1 MLHTLYKEVEQAG
14 GVHRL
19 FVKIS
24 KMIDTDAENDE
35 WLLRVTQKL
44 REAGSENIAWR
55 VTKISPE
62 DCNPEN
68 TTESFPIDLF
78 QGCLEAEES
87 TISLPKSPIEPFGS
101 EAFWERFDSDTE

>member
-1 MLHTLYKEVEQAG
+1 MGKKLRTTLVTLMPKGIKSESAALDFIDKVTAEEDPTMLHTLYKEVEQAG

-55 VTKISPE
+55 VTKNIP
-62 DCNPEN
+62 
-68 TTESFPIDLF
+68 
-78 QGCLEAEES
+78 
-87 TISLPKSPIEPFGS
+87 
-101 EAFWERFDSDTE
+101 